1 MARADAIWKR
11 LRKSRDNP
19 DWEDSSERG
28 ERSRW
33 AEDTIEGELAEVDE
47 AGRGYRRDG
56 FDESQII
63 DVDDLDEIDRGDEAG
78 RERRRGYGAH
88 ADRAGADAAAH
99 GGAHSAAYSGAPGG
113 SGRAQAQAHAQTAE
127 PAEEVTVEE
136 WVREQRRRFPGQTEN
151 YLLSF
156 GFPGSGKTTFQSF
169 LVYYL
174 THIGPFDAHPRIAP
188 LGSPQGWDPMVT
200 FNEWIRLWHQGKFP
214 PANPVDESDIRELA
228 FDIKPLQGRE
238 LPLELSLIE
247 VSGEFMARV
256 IAERDHD
263 PDLVEAVAALFDN
276 DQINLVLMFILDPD
290 HGDENDVLFQ
300 NLVTF
305 LDVYF
310 PEARHR
316 MSLGIM
322 ISKPES
328 SLQRLQ
334 ARHPEYGHHTE
345 LRGQLCED
353 YVRLM
358 APRTHRIL
366 DSWPKPQQVQLMT
379 LHLGELG
386 SQDGEPRVH
395 RVDYTD
401 IEAIFGWLYTRFTGA
416 RLGPGLLQQLIDWLR
431 R

>member
-19 DWEDSSERG
+19 AWEDSSERG
-28 ERSRW
+28 ETRRW
-33 AEDTIEGELAEVDE
+33 SGDTIEGEIADVELP
-47 AGRGYRRDG
+47 RRRDY
-56 FDESQII
+56 EQ
-63 DVDDLDEIDRGDEAG
+63 EIEAEFEEYKHPGDE
-78 RERRRGYGAH
+78 RGPEGHHHNDDGDY
-88 ADRAGADAAAH
+88 
-99 GGAHSAAYSGAPGG
+99 
-113 SGRAQAQAHAQTAE
+113 
-127 PAEEVTVEE
+127 AEEVDVNE
-136 WVREQRRRFPGQTEN
+136 WAREQRRKFAGQTSN

-174 THIGPFDAHPRIAP
+174 THIGPFDAHPRINP
-188 LGSPQGWDPMVT
+188 LGNAQGWDPMVT

-214 PANPVDESDIRELA
+214 PANPVDERDIRELA
-228 FDIKPLQGRE
+228 FDIQPLQGKRQP
-238 LPLELSLIE
+238 PLELSLVE

-263 PDLVEAVAALFDN
+263 PDLVDAVADLFGD
-276 DQINLVLMFILDPD
+276 DQINLTLVFIIDPD

-305 LDVYF
+305 LDVHF
-310 PEARHR
+310 PGARER
-316 MSLGIM
+316 MSLAIM
-322 ISKPES
+322 ISKPEA
-328 SLQRLQ
+328 SLQLLQ
-334 ARHPEYGHHTE
+334 SRYSEYSNHTE
-345 LRGQLCED
+345 LRGDLCED

-366 DSWPKPQQVQLMT
+366 DSWPSLQRVQLMT

-395 RVDYTD
+395 RIDYTD
-401 IEAIFGWLYTRFTGA
+401 IEAIFGWLYSQFTGSG
-416 RLGPGLLQQLIDWLR
+416 LGPSVWQQFLEWLR

>member
-1 MARADAIWKR
+1 VARADAIWKR

-19 DWEDSSERG
+19 EWEDASERG
-28 ERSRW
+28 DSRRW
-33 AEDTIEGELAEVDE
+33 TGNTIEGEIADVDRPQWRDYGQEIEAEFEEYAHSSDTDAQQSAADYPQEDDYAREVGVDE
-47 AGRGYRRDG
+47 WA
-56 FDESQII
+56 S
-63 DVDDLDEIDRGDEAG
+63 
-78 RERRRGYGAH
+78 
-88 ADRAGADAAAH
+88 
-99 GGAHSAAYSGAPGG
+99 
-113 SGRAQAQAHAQTAE
+113 
-127 PAEEVTVEE
+127 
-136 WVREQRRRFPGQTEN
+136 EQRRQFSGQTYN

-174 THIGPFDAHPRIAP
+174 THIGPFDAHPRINP
-188 LGSPQGWDPMVT
+188 LGNSQGWDPMVT

-214 PANPVDESDIRELA
+214 PANPVDKNDIRELA
-228 FDIKPLQGRE
+228 FDINPLQSKRQP
-238 LPLELSLIE
+238 PLELSLIE

-263 PDLVEAVAALFDN
+263 PDLVDAVANLFGDE
-276 DQINLVLMFILDPD
+276 QINLTLVFIIDPD

-310 PEARHR
+310 PGVRER
-316 MSLGIM
+316 MSLAIM
-322 ISKPES
+322 ISKPEA
-328 SLQRLQ
+328 SLQLLQ
-334 ARHPEYGHHTE
+334 TRHPEYSHHTE
-345 LRGQLCED
+345 LRGDLCED

-358 APRTHRIL
+358 APRTNRIL
-366 DSWPKPQQVQLMT
+366 DSWPSSQRVQLMT

-395 RVDYTD
+395 RIDYTD
-401 IEAIFGWLYTRFTGA
+401 IEAIFGWLYTQFTGMG
-416 RLGPGLLQQLIDWLR
+416 LGPSLWQQLLEWLR

>member
-11 LRKSRDNP
+11 LRKSRANP
-19 DWEDSSERG
+19 AWEDASERG
-28 ERSRW
+28 ETRRW
-33 AEDTIEGELAEVDE
+33 EGSTIEGEIAAEEAPRRRDYEREIEAEFEEYTYPRENREQQGAADYSANGQTQQEVGVDE
-47 AGRGYRRDG
+47 WA
-56 FDESQII
+56 
-63 DVDDLDEIDRGDEAG
+63 
-78 RERRRGYGAH
+78 
-88 ADRAGADAAAH
+88 
-99 GGAHSAAYSGAPGG
+99 
-113 SGRAQAQAHAQTAE
+113 
-127 PAEEVTVEE
+127 
-136 WVREQRRRFPGQTEN
+136 REQRRRFSGQTSN
-151 YLLSF
+151 FLLSF

-174 THIGPFDAHPRIAP
+174 THIGPFDAHPRLNP
-188 LGSPQGWDPMVT
+188 LATPQGWDPMVT

-214 PANPVDESDIRELA
+214 PANPVDERDIRELA
-228 FDIKPLQGRE
+228 FDIKPQQSKRQP
-238 LPLELSLIE
+238 PLELSLIE

-263 PDLVEAVAALFDN
+263 PDLVDAVANLFGDE
-276 DQINLVLMFILDPD
+276 QINLTLMFIIDPD

-310 PEARHR
+310 PGARER
-316 MSLGIM
+316 MSLAIM

-328 SLQRLQ
+328 SLQLLQ
-334 ARHPEYGHHTE
+334 SRYPEYGHHTD
-345 LRGQLCED
+345 LHGDLCED

-366 DSWPKPQQVQLMT
+366 DSWPSSQRVQLMT

-386 SQDGEPRVH
+386 SRDGEPRVH
-395 RVDYTD
+395 RIDYAD
-401 IEAIFGWLYTRFTGA
+401 IEAIFGWLYTQFTGSD
-416 RLGPGLLQQLIDWLR
+416 LGPGLWQQLLEWLR